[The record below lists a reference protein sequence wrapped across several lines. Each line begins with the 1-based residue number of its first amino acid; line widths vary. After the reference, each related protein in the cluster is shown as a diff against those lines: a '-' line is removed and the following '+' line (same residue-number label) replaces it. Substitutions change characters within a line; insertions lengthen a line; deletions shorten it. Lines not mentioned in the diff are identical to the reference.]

1 MSKKYKKK
9 ELKKYLPKQSLFQI
23 KKWIQEL
30 GIMVKITKPRKSKLG
45 DFRILENGRCQI
57 SVNENLN
64 RYAFL
69 ITITHELAHAFVWKR
84 HKTRVM
90 PHGKEWKSTF
100 KDMMLNFLSPNFF
113 PDDIL
118 KVLSKHLLNPKA
130 SSMSDISLA
139 IAIGNYDKYKKKTL
153 ADILNGATFKAQ
165 NGRTFVKLGKMR
177 KRYKCQEIGTEKIY
191 LFNPLAEIELS
202 S

>member
-1 MSKKYKKK
+1 MSKQYKKK
-9 ELKKYLPKQSLFQI
+9 ELKKYLPEESLSQI

-30 GIMVKITKPRKSKLG
+30 GIMVKISKPRKSKLG
-45 DFRILENGRCQI
+45 DFRILENGRYRI

-64 RYAFL
+64 KYAFL

-84 HKTRVM
+84 YKTSVM

-100 KDMMLNFLSPNFF
+100 KDMMLNFLSPNIF

-130 SSMSDISLA
+130 SSMSDIALA
-139 IAIGNYDKYKKKTL
+139 KALSNYDKDKKRTI
-153 ADILNGATFKAQ
+153 ADIMDGETFKAQ
-165 NGRTFVKLGKMR
+165 NGRAFVKLGKMR
-177 KRYKCQEIGTEKIY
+177 KRYKCQEIETEKIY
-191 LFNPLAEIELS
+191 LFNPLAEIKAS

>member
-1 MSKKYKKK
+1 MAKEYKKK
-9 ELKKYLPKQSLFQI
+9 ELKRYLPEESLSQI

-30 GIMVKITKPRKSKLG
+30 GIMVKISKPRTTKLG
-45 DFRILENGRCQI
+45 DFRILENGRYQI
-57 SVNENLN
+57 SVNEDLN
-64 RYAFL
+64 KYAFL

-84 HKTRVM
+84 YKTSVM

-100 KDMMLNFLSPNFF
+100 KDMMLNFLSPNIF

-130 SSMSDISLA
+130 SSMSDIALA
-139 IAIGNYDKYKKKTL
+139 IAIGNYDKDKKTTV
-153 ADILNGATFKAQ
+153 ADILDGATFKAQ
-165 NGRTFVKLGKMR
+165 NGRVFVKLGKMR
-177 KRYKCQEIGTEKIY
+177 KRYKCQEIGTDKIY

>member
-1 MSKKYKKK
+1 MSKQYKKK
-9 ELKKYLPKQSLFQI
+9 ELKKYLPEQSLFQI
-23 KKWIQEL
+23 KKWIQEF

-45 DFRILENGRCQI
+45 DFRILKNGRCQI

-84 HKTRVM
+84 YKTRVM

-100 KDMMLNFLSPNFF
+100 KDMMLNFLSPEIF

-130 SSMSDISLA
+130 SSMSDIALA
-139 IAIGNYDKYKKKTL
+139 KALSNYDKDKKRTI
-153 ADILNGATFKAQ
+153 ADIMDGETFKAQ
-165 NGRTFVKLGKMR
+165 NGRTFVKLVKMR
-177 KRYKCQEIGTEKIY
+177 KRYKCREIETEKIY